1 MNKYIEY
8 RREFHHFPEIGW
20 TEIRT
25 SARIA
30 EILEKIGYRC
40 KMGLDVLDEKTIS
53 FETLDETKRSKEQE
67 RAIIQGADPIYVER
81 TGGFPGV
88 VAELDTG
95 IDGPITAF
103 RFDIDCLPYQ
113 EPKRNG
119 FRPFD
124 EGYISCNDGNVHAC
138 GHDAHAAIGIGVA
151 EEILKQKDMLKG
163 KVRFLFQPAEE
174 RYNGALSMVEKGLLD
189 DVDYFIGIHMALT
202 AEGSPLPSN
211 TICCGCK
218 DFLSDDQVDVTFH
231 GKAAHPC
238 GASQEGKNA
247 LLAACSA
254 VLNLHAIAP
263 HEAGMCRVNVGI
275 MRGGVVVNTIA
286 PEAFISIEY
295 RGQTQEVSAY
305 ARKRVFEIL
314 DGAAKMHGM
323 DYTYV
328 DFGEIPA
335 AQSDD
340 AMMDIIRRAAAKVS
354 WFEKIYFEGSIGGT
368 DDASVMMN
376 KVQEHG
382 GIATYL
388 GIGTDTTNTLHHPEF
403 DLDEDS
409 IPAAIEMLVHALE
422 EIHSI

>member
-1 MNKYIEY
+1 
-8 RREFHHFPEIGW
+8 
-20 TEIRT
+20 
-25 SARIA
+25 
-30 EILEKIGYRC
+30 
-40 KMGLDVLDEKTIS
+40 
-53 FETLDETKRSKEQE
+53 
-67 RAIIQGADPIYVER
+67 
-81 TGGFPGV
+81 
-88 VAELDTG
+88 
-95 IDGPITAF
+95 
-103 RFDIDCLPYQ
+103 
-113 EPKRNG
+113 
-119 FRPFD
+119 
-124 EGYISCNDGNVHAC
+124 
-138 GHDAHAAIGIGVA
+138 
-151 EEILKQKDMLKG
+151 
-163 KVRFLFQPAEE
+163 
-174 RYNGALSMVEKGLLD
+174 
-189 DVDYFIGIHMALT
+189 
-202 AEGSPLPSN
+202 
-211 TICCGCK
+211 
-218 DFLSDDQVDVTFH
+218 
-231 GKAAHPC
+231 
-238 GASQEGKNA
+238 
-247 LLAACSA
+247 
-254 VLNLHAIAP
+254 
-263 HEAGMCRVNVGI
+263 